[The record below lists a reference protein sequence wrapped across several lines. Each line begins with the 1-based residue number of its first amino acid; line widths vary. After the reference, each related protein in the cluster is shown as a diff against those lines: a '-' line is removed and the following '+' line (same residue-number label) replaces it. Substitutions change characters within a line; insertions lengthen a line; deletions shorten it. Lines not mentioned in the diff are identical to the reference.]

1 SVNKSAWTQEDGLCN
16 PDRGY
21 DDPRY
26 PPWHLIN
33 SSNLT
38 DDRICEY
45 LFRCDHDQRVST
57 G

>member
-1 SVNKSAWTQEDGLCN
+1 TQEDGLCN

-38 DDRICEY
+38 DDRKCEY